1 MRVAAAPH
9 LVRVV
14 VELEV
19 GELEAGAPSPFVA
32 AGPAQHR
39 AHPGDELLEAE
50 RLGDV
55 VVAADRESLHLLLG
69 GVAGG
74 QEHDRHVVPVGPE
87 PLHDREPVAVGE
99 HDVEH
104 HEVGA
109 ELLRRP
115 QRVGAGAGDLDV
127 EAFVAQ
133 GGRDEVGDVR
143 LVVDDE
149 NSCVCHPS
157 MLAPQVVR
165 MLWTS

>member
-1 MRVAAAPH
+1 MRVRAAPD

-19 GELEAGAPSPFVA
+19 GELR
-32 AGPAQHR
+32 AGPSRRRSSLPVRRSTARTR
-39 AHPGDELLEAE
+39 AIELLEAE

-55 VVAADRESLHLLLG
+55 VVAADREALHLLLG

-74 QEHDRHVVPVGPE
+74 QEHDRHVMPVGPQ

-104 HEVGA
+104 DEIGA
-109 ELLRRP
+109 ERLRRP
-115 QRVGAGAGDLDV
+115 ERVGAVAGDLDV
-127 EAFVAQ
+127 EALVAE
-133 GGRDEVGDVR
+133 GGCDEVGDVR

-149 NSCVCHPS
+149 DSGVSHAS
-157 MLAPQVVR
+157 
-165 MLWTS
+165 